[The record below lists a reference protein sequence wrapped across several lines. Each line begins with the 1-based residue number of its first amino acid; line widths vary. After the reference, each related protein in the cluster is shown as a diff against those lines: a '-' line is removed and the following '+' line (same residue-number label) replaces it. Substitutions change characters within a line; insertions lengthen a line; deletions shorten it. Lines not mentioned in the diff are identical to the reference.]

1 MPTLNVA
8 RSDQIEAVYEESHA
22 LWGAGL
28 DFSGYHGLWED
39 LKRTAWGRDH
49 LRFLVWSDGEG
60 GILSS
65 MKLYRP
71 RVRILGRTSRACA
84 IGAVFTPRVHRR
96 QGHAAAML
104 VRVLEE
110 AAAAGDGPAVL
121 FSDIGT
127 GYYASLGFR
136 ALPSE
141 EAHGSLA
148 RAPRAPAGWVLRPML
163 PDDLPQVAEA
173 HDAWC
178 ATRPITVLRDLAH
191 WRFLLERARSY
202 FARFD
207 GSDLS
212 RRYRVALRDGRFAGY
227 VVAVEGEGEWEMR
240 EAGAVGADAETL
252 AAVLRVAAAEARGRG
267 LRNVFGWIP
276 RSLAALVPE
285 WRLRHVARMRALPM
299 IRTLD
304 GTSLPAE
311 CFDAETAFLPYL
323 DQF

>member
-1 MPTLNVA
+1 VPTLNVA
-8 RSDQIEAVYEESHA
+8 RPDQIEAVYEESHA

-39 LKRTAWGRDH
+39 LQRTAWGRDH
-49 LRFLVWSDGEG
+49 LRFLVWTDGDG
-60 GILSS
+60 HILSS

-71 RVRILGRTSRACA
+71 RVRLQGRTRRACA
-84 IGAVFTPRVHRR
+84 IGAVFTPRALRR
-96 QGHAAAML
+96 RGHAAAML
-104 VRVLEE
+104 GRVLEE
-110 AAAAGDGPAVL
+110 ATAAGDGPAML

-141 EAHGSLA
+141 EAHGTLS
-148 RAPRAPAGWVLRPML
+148 RSPKAPAGWSLRPML
-163 PDDLPQVAEA
+163 PDDLPAVVEA

-178 ATRPITVLRDLAH
+178 ATRPIAVLRDVAH

-212 RRYRVALRDGRFAGY
+212 RRYRVAMRDGRFAGY
-227 VVAVEGEGEWEMR
+227 VVAVEGEGEWELR
-240 EAGAVGADAETL
+240 EAGAADADPDAL
-252 AAVLRVAAAEARGRG
+252 AALLRVAASDARGRG
-267 LRNVFGWIP
+267 LTTVFGWIP
-276 RSLAALVPE
+276 RSQADLVPE
-285 WRLRHVARMRALPM
+285 WRLRHAARMRAIPM
-299 IRTLD
+299 LRELD
-304 GTSLPAE
+304 GSRLPADLL
-311 CFDAETAFLPYL
+311 DAEAAFLPYL

>member
-28 DFSGYHGLWED
+28 DFTGYHGLWED
-39 LKRTAWGRDH
+39 LRRTAWGRDH
-49 LRFLVWSDGEG
+49 LRFLVWTEGDGP
-60 GILSS
+60 ILSS

-71 RVRILGRTSRACA
+71 RVRLRGRTRRACA
-84 IGAVFTPRVHRR
+84 IGAVFTPRARR
-96 QGHAAAML
+96 RRGHAAAML
-104 VRVLEE
+104 MRVLEE
-110 AAAAGDGPAVL
+110 AAAAGDGPAML

-136 ALPSE
+136 ELPAE
-141 EAHGSLA
+141 EAHGTLA
-148 RAPRAPAGWVLRPML
+148 RAPRGLVGWSLRPML
-163 PDDLPQVAEA
+163 PEDLPAVAEA

-178 ATRPITVLRDLAH
+178 ATRPIAVLRDLAH

-212 RRYRVALRDGRFAGY
+212 RRYRVATRDGRFAGY
-227 VVAVEGEGEWEMR
+227 VVAVEGEGEWELR
-240 EAGAVGADAETL
+240 EAGAVDADPDTL
-252 AAVLRVAAAEARGRG
+252 AQLLRVAAAEARARG
-267 LRNVFGWIP
+267 LRRVFGWIP
-276 RSLAALVPE
+276 RSQAALVPE
-285 WRLRHVARMRALPM
+285 WGLRQVARMRAVPM
-299 IRTLD
+299 LRALD
-304 GTSLPAE
+304 ATSPTADLL
-311 CFDAETAFLPYL
+311 DAEAAFLPYL

>member
-1 MPTLNVA
+1 VPTLNVA

-39 LKRTAWGRDH
+39 LQRTAWGRDH
-49 LRFLVWSDGEG
+49 LRFLVWADGEG
-60 GILSS
+60 RILSS

-71 RVRILGRTSRACA
+71 RVRIDGRTSRACA
-84 IGAVFTPRVHRR
+84 IGAVFTPRALRR
-96 QGHAAAML
+96 RGHAAAML

-110 AAAAGDGPAVL
+110 AAAAGDGPAML
-121 FSDIGT
+121 FSDIGV

-136 ALPSE
+136 PLPSE
-141 EAHGSLA
+141 EAHGSLV
-148 RAPRAPAGWVLRPML
+148 RAPKAPEGWSLRPML
-163 PDDLPQVAEA
+163 PEDLPAVAEA

-178 ATRPITVLRDLAH
+178 AGRPVAVLRDLAH

-227 VVAVEGEGEWEMR
+227 VVAVEGEGEWELR
-240 EAGAVGADAETL
+240 EAGSVGGDPDTL
-252 AAVLRVAAAEARGRG
+252 AALLRVAAADARGRG
-267 LRNVFGWIP
+267 LRTVFGWIP
-276 RSLAALVPE
+276 RSQAALVPE

-299 IRTLD
+299 LRPLD
-304 GTSLPAE
+304 GSSLRPDLL
-311 CFDAETAFLPYL
+311 DAEAAFLPYL